1 MRVWRCLLVA
11 LSTVVALASEGW
23 HRPFSLL
30 GPDQGLPAGGITTLA
45 QEADGFLWVGT
56 ENGLLRYEGGA
67 SSRWSGEDGLPSDY
81 IHRLLAHPAGGLWVS
96 TSRGLAW
103 IRAGRIETAQFGSP
117 SAGQGASS
125 MALDSSGRLWVI
137 TPWGLFVQQAGTEFK
152 AHPRA
157 FPGRLLTLA
166 QGEGGAMHLGTDQ
179 GLHSIRPDGSIQT
192 FGPAEGLPREGVALL
207 AEDGAGRLWAGT
219 GRYLVMKARDGQH
232 FTDES
237 SRLRGSLSPNSVPF
251 RDLDGSIWF
260 PTQAGALHVKGPQ
273 TESLDS
279 AIGLPFRWVRT
290 IFRDREGTLWI
301 LGPSLARLQGSG
313 RIWNHSLAGSSSGEV
328 VWFIHRDTQG
338 RLLAATDDGAIQVS
352 PTGGR
357 RIPGTEGRR
366 IKYLAPDRSGLL
378 WMVSTIGPTLWL
390 RPGSRQAEIAP
401 LGDLGYAV
409 NTVME
414 DRQGTV
420 WLGHTQKGL
429 LRWNPATRR
438 LHQELGP
445 QAGAGGTL
453 GVFQVREDARGRLW
467 AATTAGLRLR
477 EADGR
482 WRTFGEAQGL
492 PPCGLWGMAFLPDGS
507 AWLHFQEA
515 LGLVRVRV
523 EGDRLNVLEH
533 RVKGQGLHSNLV
545 YAVAVDELGQ
555 TWASTDQGL
564 DRLDPAL
571 HVGRREGMISEDCA
585 ILALLADQGHVWV
598 GTAGGL
604 VRFEA
609 DKVEPESLLPRAHI
623 LKLHLGDRQLAPPF
637 ENLPAVPAREST
649 VAFRVAAPTYRQEG
663 QFRIQGRLLG
673 LESDWR
679 DLDSAVARYPA
690 LPGGSY
696 RFETRTVGP
705 DGQMGVATSLAFRVR
720 PPWWKSWWAL
730 SLEVLLGLLGLYL
743 LIRARIAGLARS
755 KAALEALVAR
765 RTEELRARNEELSL
779 ALGNVKQLSG
789 LLPICA
795 SCKKIRDDKGY
806 WNQLEQYI
814 SAHSEVGFSHGICPD
829 CVETV
834 FPDYVAR
841 RSAKSPIE
849 G

>member
-1 MRVWRCLLVA
+1 MSVWRCLLLA
-11 LSTVVALASEGW
+11 LAAVVALASEGW

-30 GPDQGLPAGGITTLA
+30 GPEQGLPAGGITTLA

-67 SSRWSGEDGLPSDY
+67 SSRWSREEGLPSDY

-96 TSRGLAW
+96 TSRGLVW
-103 IRAGRIETAQFGSP
+103 MRAGRVETALFDAPSP
-117 SAGQGASS
+117 GQGVSS

-137 TPWGLFVQQAGTEFK
+137 TPKGLFIQQRGTEFK
-152 AHPRA
+152 AHPWTP
-157 FPGRLLTLA
+157 PGRLLAIA
-166 QGEGGAMHLGTDQ
+166 QGEGGMMHLGTDL
-179 GLHSIRPDGSIQT
+179 GLHSISPNGNIQT
-192 FGPAEGLPREGVALL
+192 FGPPEGLPREGVALL
-207 AEDGAGRLWAGT
+207 VEDGDGRLWAGT
-219 GRYLVMKARDGQH
+219 GRHLAMKARNGQH

-237 SRLRGSLSPNSVPF
+237 GRLRGSLSPNSVPF
-251 RDLDGSIWF
+251 RDPDGSIWF
-260 PTQAGALHVKGPQ
+260 PTQAGALRANGPQ
-273 TESLDS
+273 TESVDS
-279 AIGLPFRWVRT
+279 SIGLPFRWVRT
-290 IFRDREGTLWI
+290 VFRDQEGTLWI

-313 RIWNHSLAGSSSGEV
+313 RVWNHSLAGSSSGEV
-328 VWFIHRDTQG
+328 VWFIHRDSRG
-338 RLLAATDDGAIQVS
+338 RLLAATDDGAMRVS
-352 PTGGR
+352 PTGVR

-366 IKYLAPDRSGLL
+366 IKHLASDRSGLL

-390 RPGSRQAEIAP
+390 RPGSTQAEIAP

-409 NTVME
+409 NSVME
-414 DRQGTV
+414 DRKGTV
-420 WLGHTQKGL
+420 WLGHTQRGL
-429 LRWNPATRR
+429 LRWDPVSRR
-438 LHQELGP
+438 LRQELGP
-445 QAGAGGTL
+445 QSGGGGTL
-453 GVFQVREDARGRLW
+453 GVYQVREDARGRLW
-467 AATTAGLRLR
+467 AATTAGLRLKDT
-477 EADGR
+477 DGQ
-482 WRTFGEAQGL
+482 WRSFGEAQGL
-492 PPCGLWGMAFLPDGS
+492 PPCGFWGLAFLPDGT
-507 AWLHFQEA
+507 AWLHFSEA

-523 EGDRLNVLEH
+523 EGDRLTVIEH

-555 TWASTDQGL
+555 TWATTDQGL
-564 DRLDPAL
+564 DRLDPFL

-585 ILALLADQGHVWV
+585 ILALLAEAGRVWV

-604 VRFEA
+604 VRFES
-609 DKVEPESLLPRAHI
+609 DTVEPERLLPAAHI

-637 ENLPAVPAREST
+637 EHLPAVSAREST
-649 VAFRVAAPTYRQEG
+649 VAFRVAAPSYRLEG

-673 LESDWR
+673 LESGWR

-696 RFETRTVGP
+696 RFETRTLGP
-705 DGQMGVATSLAFRVR
+705 DGRTGAASSLSFKVQ

-730 SLEVLLGLLGLYL
+730 SLEVLLCLLALSL
-743 LIRARIAGLARS
+743 LVRVRIAGLARS
-755 KAALEALVAR
+755 KAELEALVAR
-765 RTEELRARNEELSL
+765 RTEELRARNEELST
-779 ALGNVKQLSG
+779 ALVNVKQLSG

-834 FPDYVAR
+834 FPEYVAR
-841 RSAKSPIE
+841 RSAQSPII